1 MIAPLNDK
9 PSGVKSGAVQQAPT
23 SLDAENSVHQVCRY
37 KKAHVARF
45 SYRFFTSIGVEAVGT
60 TLTTTKCIHHNSQAH
75 GSCVSHFLPSPL
87 DQTHTPPLLRPMTVI
102 TPISG
107 DMTGLANRDQRA
119 L

>member
-1 MIAPLNDK
+1 MVAPLNDK
-9 PSGVKSGAVQQAPT
+9 PSREKSGAVQEAPMPLNT
-23 SLDAENSVHQVCRY
+23 ENSVHQICRY
-37 KKAHVARF
+37 KEAHVARF
-45 SYRFFTSIGVEAVGT
+45 SYRFFASIGVEAVGT
-60 TLTTTKCIHHNSQAH
+60 TLTKKKCIHHNSQTH

-87 DQTHTPPLLRPMTVI
+87 DQTPTPSLLRLMTVI